1 MTPPDS
7 VEQKLQELTRRT
19 AEIGAPAGFE
29 ARTLA
34 RLALVE
40 AREQQ
45 RFWRVGQGAVGL
57 AFCTAIASL
66 VLAVWHDERLTDE
79 VSRSPDAGAE
89 LESRDP

>member
-1 MTPPDS
+1 MSPPDAI
-7 VEQKLQELTRRT
+7 EEKLLELARRT
-19 AEIGAPAGFE
+19 ADIPPRPGFE
-29 ARTLA
+29 GRVLA
-34 RLALVE
+34 KLALVE

-79 VSRSPDAGAE
+79 VSRSPDAG
-89 LESRDP
+89 LEFDARDP